1 MKTKLKGG
9 NAAVRFLLAHGEKV
23 GMAAILACAG
33 LLMWSA
39 LGVSRL
45 ETGKD
50 PATLTR
56 LANEADQHVKEF
68 TYESISEAAPEQAL
82 RVKPLPKDAMKAI
95 AIKDYPNIKGT
106 FNPDVIPPVG
116 FRTDPELLAAEDLEV
131 YSDSGLWATADPTQ
145 IKQAQLADLA
155 KRQKEAAEQQRE
167 QERIGRDGEEDGG
180 PGRGRDRGR
189 GNDRGRGD
197 EPEEN
202 ERGPNATIVLQP
214 RTGVPLQGFEDIQAQ
229 AWVTVLAKVPIEAQ
243 FEMYEDS
250 LEAAKG
256 YNLTSDEPK
265 YLGYFVE
272 RAEVTTE
279 GEVKWER
286 KVQVTQKS
294 LIRELETYP
303 VDSPEVV
310 DSRYVHPLLTPLIL
324 KEWDYRASH
333 SSMPLA
339 VEAAR
344 LEAEKL
350 EAELEQPLDD
360 EPTEGDEGFGVQG
373 VPREGQMP
381 GEFGGRGEMDGQFG
395 PRGGGMQREF
405 GGGRGYGDEYGL
417 GGFGGSGGYGGEM
430 GGMRGGYGRGAGSGI
445 QLDSFTWDRKT
456 SHVLLR
462 FFDNSVTPGHRY
474 RYRVQLAL
482 ADVNNSVPVQYL
494 DQSVTDRREKL
505 SKVTKLFRLTEWSKP
520 SPIASAPLPARIYLA
535 SVEPPKG
542 NSQPEAEILIKALDN
557 LYAAEI
563 ALLDKFA
570 RGSVMNLKEKAAVI
584 WSNRYDSPQDPEFDF
599 LTGATVID
607 LQGGEKL
614 STANR
619 DLIAPGRMV
628 LMDAAGKMTI
638 QEELQDT
645 ESVQEFKQ
653 ILEQGPEDGGRG
665 GFGSDGLDGGG
676 GRGGRGGRGDRGGF

>member
-310 DSRYVHPLLTPLIL
+310 DSRYVHPLLTHKLPPLIL

-430 GGMRGGYGRGAGSGI
+430 GGEMGGYGGEMGGRGGMGTDAAAADAELFNHRYVDANGAAIADPGDGSLTAFGTEFKRLPVRMRLWMDQRWLPQLVAECANASLQVEVQEVRINPADDGGGGGGYGRGG
-445 QLDSFTWDRKT
+445 
-456 SHVLLR
+456 
-462 FFDNSVTPGHRY
+462 
-474 RYRVQLAL
+474 
-482 ADVNNSVPVQYL
+482 
-494 DQSVTDRREKL
+494 
-505 SKVTKLFRLTEWSKP
+505 
-520 SPIASAPLPARIYLA
+520 
-535 SVEPPKG
+535 
-542 NSQPEAEILIKALDN
+542 
-557 LYAAEI
+557 
-563 ALLDKFA
+563 
-570 RGSVMNLKEKAAVI
+570 
-584 WSNRYDSPQDPEFDF
+584 
-599 LTGATVID
+599 
-607 LQGGEKL
+607 
-614 STANR
+614 
-619 DLIAPGRMV
+619 
-628 LMDAAGKMTI
+628 
-638 QEELQDT
+638 
-645 ESVQEFKQ
+645 
-653 ILEQGPEDGGRG
+653 G
-665 GFGSDGLDGGG
+665 GFGRGNEGGG
-676 GRGGRGGRGDRGGF
+676 YGSGASATSVEMTPEPEPNMKTIVLQGTVYIFNPPTEQPAADGSLATTDVQ